1 MKNDIRISVPAYDF
15 GKDCPVCGSSNTVF
29 QKDGSE
35 LREDGEMVF
44 IRRAVKPLSL

>member
-29 QKDGSE
+29 QKDRRE
-35 LREDGEMVF
+35 LRGDGGNGFYLEMLNV
-44 IRRAVKPLSL
+44 RV